1 MSIKFFPTRSF
12 DSASAYSEAYF
23 AELQLA
29 RRSVAP
35 EAMDAAASLLLDVI
49 KADATILSCGNGG
62 SAAIS
67 NHLLCD
73 YLKGIRTGT
82 NIRTRVKSLS
92 SSPELITAI
101 ANDISFDDIFAY
113 QVTSLGRPG
122 DLLIAT
128 SSSGQSPNIVRAIEA
143 AHQHGLKVVAMTGFN
158 GGAASKMADVS
169 LHVASGNYGIVEDI
183 HQSLMHI
190 LAQYLRHAHLVNPQD
205 LGVTRF

>member
-1 MSIKFFPTRSF
+1 MSIKIFPTRSF
-12 DSASAYSEAYF
+12 DNASAYSEAYF

-29 RRSVAP
+29 RRSIAP
-35 EAMDAAASLLLDVI
+35 EAIDAAASLLLDVI

-143 AHQHGLKVVAMTGFN
+143 AHQHGLKVVAMTGFT